1 MATVKGVSPD
11 AAAVKIHGATPG
23 YIPGTYEGGSTIRF
37 SPANE
42 YIGSYFQSL
51 YGWINNSSFY
61 MQSSEE
67 MKPFYLMVQ
76 NWERWCT
83 GIVPNFH
90 NFSTGV
96 VPTLLAQTVV
106 RKCADLI
113 YGGGVMF
120 ESAGDE
126 GSPGADAE
134 SGKKSEALSF
144 ISDTWAKTSGFKP
157 ALQDALYMECQL
169 GTSAIKLNKGRGKDV
184 WCEAIPFSRM
194 FPVVD
199 ARGRLDAVGIYLR
212 PYVETKLGTNS
223 AHTNGFVLVEE
234 RFYKNDANGNPKPF
248 RCTRVYRSGVMIN
261 QFASDSG
268 KSLSWE
274 QLPHNVK
281 KAIKDDYGDIRIGEP
296 MPLPFLDLGVYLLR
310 FTPSVSKM
318 PWLKFGDSAIERCI
332 EDLCKYDILSAQILT
347 EMYASRAR
355 IVADKTVQSPSAVGY
370 SANTG
375 LDDYMFTW
383 RGSFSTEG
391 GPINVMQPDIRAEQ
405 LKGIRNVVLENIA
418 TSIGLSPSSFA
429 PYLQDNSNRTARE
442 VSAEESATAL
452 LVENKRELVRDSVND
467 LVKTVLRYYG
477 YTDDVVIAFS
487 KAGQTNYTLLV
498 ENTVKARSGGI
509 MSLQKCVEQINPGM
523 DQMQVLE
530 EVGRIQKEEAEKQS
544 SEMGG
549 FPEFDFGSVPGEG
562 VA

>member
-1 MATVKGVSPD
+1 MTTVKGIAPD
-11 AAAVKIHGATPG
+11 ATATKARGASSA
-23 YIPGTYEGGSTIRF
+23 YIPGTHEGGSMIYF

-51 YGWINNSSFY
+51 YGWSNNSSFY

-90 NFSTGV
+90 NFTTGV

-126 GSPGADAE
+126 GAPGADVE
-134 SGKKSEALSF
+134 SGKKGAALSF
-144 ISDTWAKTSGFKP
+144 ISDTWAKNSGFKTT
-157 ALQDALYMECQL
+157 LQDALYMECEL
-169 GTSAIKLNKGRGKDV
+169 GTSAIKLNKGKGKDL
-184 WCEAIPFSRM
+184 WCEAVPFSRM

-199 ARGRLDAVGIYLR
+199 ARGRLDAVSIYLR
-212 PYVETKLGTNS
+212 PYVETELSVSSSN
-223 AHTNGFVLVEE
+223 NGFVLVEE
-234 RFYKNDANGNPKPF
+234 RFYKKDIDGKQNPF
-248 RCTRVYRSGVMIN
+248 RCTRVYRSGAMIN
-261 QFASDSG
+261 QFAADSG
-268 KSLSWE
+268 TSLSWE
-274 QLPHNVK
+274 QLPHRVK

-332 EDLCKYDILSAQILT
+332 EDLCKYDILSAQLLT

-383 RGSFSTEG
+383 RGSFSTES
-391 GPINVMQPDIRAEQ
+391 GPINVMQPEIRAEQ
-405 LKGIRNVVLENIA
+405 LKSLRNVILENIA
-418 TSIGLSPSSFA
+418 TSIGFSPSSFA

-442 VSAEESATAL
+442 VSAEESATTL
-452 LVENKRELVRDSVND
+452 LVENKRDLVREPVND
-467 LVKTVLRYYG
+467 LIKTVLRYYG
-477 YTDDVVIAFS
+477 YADDVVITFS

-498 ENTVKARSGGI
+498 ENIVRARSGGI

-523 DQMQVLE
+523 DQTQVLE
-530 EVGRIQKEEAEKQS
+530 EVARIQKEEADRRSAEMS
-544 SEMGG
+544 S
-549 FPEFDFGSVPGEG
+549 FPEFDFGDVPSGG
-562 VA
+562 AV